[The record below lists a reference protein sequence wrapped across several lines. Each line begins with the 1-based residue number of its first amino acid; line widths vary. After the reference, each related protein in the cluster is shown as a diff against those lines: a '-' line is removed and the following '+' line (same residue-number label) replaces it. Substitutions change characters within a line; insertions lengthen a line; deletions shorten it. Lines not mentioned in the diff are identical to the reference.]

1 MAMIQQLATNLT
13 SSADVTMTTQDVGV
27 LPLSNS
33 LKKLEASVDVQN
45 NSILELE
52 KTLNYFMFS
61 NHTDTIKV
69 LEKNL
74 NDQNS
79 SIHSVDEKVLQL
91 KSEYELDRNIVT
103 KLKASVRLIE
113 ENVTANEMTLVTE
126 RIRTQLNHEQLKENI
141 TAYSIYLFAYSK
153 RLDDF
158 EARTNSSETSLVDH
172 NSRIGQIELS
182 HLSEITLNEKQKTQ
196 INELEEKINKTWI
209 AIQGFGDG
217 STDRA
222 GRGSDNNIGHFV
234 KITAIL

>member
-13 SSADVTMTTQDVGV
+13 PSADVTKTIQDVGV
-27 LPLSNS
+27 LTLSNR
-33 LKKLEASVDVQN
+33 LKKLEASVDVHN

-52 KTLNYFMFS
+52 QTFNNFVFS
-61 NHTDTIKV
+61 NQTETIKV

-91 KSEYELDRNIVT
+91 KSEHELDRNIVT
-103 KLKASVRLIE
+103 ELKASVRLIE
-113 ENVTANEMTLVTE
+113 ENVTANEMTSVTE
-126 RIRTQLNHEQLKENI
+126 RIRTQLNHEQLKENM
-141 TAYSIYLFAYSK
+141 TAYSIDLFAYSK

-172 NSRIGQIELS
+172 DSRIGQIELW
-182 HLSEITLNEKQKTQ
+182 HLSEIILNEEQKTQ
-196 INELEEKINKTWI
+196 INELEEEINKTWS
-209 AIQGFGDG
+209 AVQGFGKG

-222 GRGSDNNIGHFV
+222 GRGSDRNIGHFV
-234 KITAIL
+234 